1 MSCELLVNIIPDD
14 AGAASAAAGD
24 AVVPIAKWPHGQTCL
39 HPSIK

>member
-1 MSCELLVNIIPDD
+1 MLVNIIPDD
-14 AGAASAAAGD
+14 AGAAAGGD